1 MHAKAALLTLA
12 LAVSLLVP
20 AASAADAALQAD
32 AAATAA
38 AGGGVAQAATSVET
52 VQPAAATAESIVP
65 AATAVEPGAALD
77 AATGLAQPPLDA
89 LGVSASAQAQA
100 TVDVP
105 VLGPGAA
112 GATVD
117 AAAAQGDGAPAS
129 FGARAASVAA
139 VAAAPTLVALGLGAL
154 ALGGDG
160 VRLLQSRLSSLLGR
174 ALRAAGAAFPL
185 FSRIERGD
193 VLDNPVRARVL
204 DAVAQEP
211 GLSLSEVTQRAG
223 IAWGTAVHHL
233 RLLER
238 HRLVVSVRELA
249 HHRYFAADT
258 PAAAQRAAVSV
269 VLHPT
274 ARRIAEFVAQ
284 RPGTD
289 QAGICRALRLNNPS
303 ASKHLSQFESRGLV
317 QSQRVG
323 RSRLYQATGG
333 LHSALL
339 LLDPASP
346 AAGTLASPVAM
357 RGVA

>member
-1 MHAKAALLTLA
+1 MHTKAALLTLA
-12 LAVSLLVP
+12 LAISALVP
-20 AASAADAALQAD
+20 AASAVDSTLQSDAT
-32 AAATAA
+32 ATAA
-38 AGGGVAQAATSVET
+38 AIGDVRQTTPSVE
-52 VQPAAATAESIVP
+52 
-65 AATAVEPGAALD
+65 AVEPTVATDPVVD
-77 AATGLAQPPLDA
+77 AAASLAQPPLDEIDVS
-89 LGVSASAQAQA
+89 VSAHAQA

-105 VLGPGAA
+105 VVGPGAA
-112 GATVD
+112 GVAVGTV
-117 AAAAQGDGAPAS
+117 AARGDAPAS
-129 FGARAASVAA
+129 FGARAANVAA

-154 ALGGDG
+154 ALGGNG
-160 VRLLQSRLSSLLGR
+160 LRLVQSRVSGLFGR
-174 ALRAAGAAFPL
+174 ALRAAGAAIPL
-185 FSRIERGD
+185 FSRIERCD

-323 RSRLYQATGG
+323 RSRLYQATVG

-339 LLDPASP
+339 LLDPASAP
-346 AAGTLASPVAM
+346 ATGTPALASPVAI

>member
-1 MHAKAALLTLA
+1 MRAKSALLTLA
-12 LAVSLLVP
+12 LALSMLVP
-20 AASAADAALQAD
+20 AASAANAALDAD

-38 AGGGVAQAATSVET
+38 LTGDVGQAVPSFEAVE
-52 VQPAAATAESIVP
+52 PAVATAEPIVP
-65 AATAVEPGAALD
+65 PATTLEPGAALD
-77 AATGLAQPPLDA
+77 AAASLAQPPLDA
-89 LGVSASAQAQA
+89 LDVSLSAQVQA

-112 GATVD
+112 GVTVGP
-117 AAAAQGDGAPAS
+117 AAATRDDNAPAS
-129 FGARAASVAA
+129 FGARAADVAA
-139 VAAAPTLVALGLGAL
+139 IAAAPTLVALGLGAL

-160 VRLLQSRLSSLLGR
+160 IRLVQSRLSSLLGR
-174 ALRAAGAAFPL
+174 ALRAGAALPL

-193 VLDNPVRARVL
+193 VLGNPVRARVL

-249 HHRYFAADT
+249 HHRYFAAGT

-333 LHSALL
+333 LRSALL
-339 LLDPASP
+339 LLDPAS
-346 AAGTLASPVAM
+346 AMAGTPASVAV